1 MSELDYSTQ
10 HSLTSPLDKD
20 DSKDKNYDL
29 DMCLSKPEVKE
40 AMKELNAKEY
50 VNKFPRVEK
59 FYADP
64 KLDNQVHA
72 LVSFFP
78 SKGATADS
86 DGVFGMLKIRGTFAT
101 QDEADLRAEYLIKNV
116 DSYHSIYHTYVGR
129 PFPLASTKKYICE
142 TKEVDIKKK
151 IVETTSEEVRQKRQE
166 EKKTIEEI
174 KEREKELLED
184 VAKVQVDPYDRYI
197 ELMVKKSQLSWTYHN
212 TQKKM
217 DEMKNNIVKAREEL
231 KTLREQDEDY
241 HAKYYE
247 RYMEARKKSGLPDD
261 DNSFIKYM
269 CEDIDLGF

>member
-1 MSELDYSTQ
+1 MSLDHSKQ
-10 HSLTSPLDKD
+10 HSLSSPLDKD
-20 DSKDKNYDL
+20 EKKEKSYDDTTL
-29 DMCLSKPEVKE
+29 TKEELKE
-40 AMKELNAKEY
+40 AVSELSVKDY
-50 VNKFPRVEK
+50 VKTFPRVEK

-64 KLDNQVHA
+64 KLENQVHA

-78 SKGATADS
+78 SKGAKPDD
-86 DGVFGMLKIRGTFAT
+86 DGVFGMLKVRGTFQT

-151 IVETTSEEVRQKRQE
+151 IVETTSEEVRKKREE
-166 EKKTIEEI
+166 EKKDLREI
-174 KEREKELLED
+174 KEREEELLKD
-184 VAKVQVDPYDRYI
+184 VAKTEVDPYERYI

-212 TQKKM
+212 TMKKM
-217 DEMKNNIVKAREEL
+217 EEMKNSILSSRQEL
-231 KTLREQDEDY
+231 KELRDKDEDY
-241 HAKYYE
+241 HLKYYE
-247 RYMEARKKSGLPDD
+247 RYMDARKKSGLPDD